1 MIAMRMEQ
9 TAKMTKKVIKEAIVV
24 EGRDDT
30 AAISRAVSAV
40 TIETHGFGMPEHI
53 WPTIQRA
60 YETQGIIVFT
70 DPDYAGEKIR
80 RHITDRFPNCKQAF
94 LPKGK
99 ALKNGN
105 IGVENAKPEDIV
117 EALEK
122 AHCTNREGEAVFTE
136 EDLAGCGLIGCPES
150 RERRERLGVL
160 LSVGYGNGK
169 TFLKKLNQF
178 GITREEFFE
187 KVKEL

>member
-1 MIAMRMEQ
+1 M
-9 TAKMTKKVIKEAIVV
+9 KKKTIKEAIVV

-30 AAISRAVSAV
+30 AAINRAVSAV
-40 TIETHGFGMPEHI
+40 TIETHGFGMPDSI
-53 WPTIQRA
+53 WPVIEKA
-60 YETQGIIVFT
+60 YNNQGVIIFT

-80 RHITDRFPNCKQAF
+80 RKVTERFPDCKQAF

-105 IGVENAKPEDIV
+105 VGVENALPQDIV

-122 AHCTNREGEAVFTE
+122 ARCTCGEKKELFTM
-136 EDLAGCGLIGCPES
+136 EDLAACGLAGGPGA
-150 RERRERLGVL
+150 RERREQLGAM
-160 LSVGYGNGK
+160 LSIGYGNNK

-178 GITREEFFE
+178 QISREEFYQ
-187 KVKEL
+187 KAGELK

>member
-1 MIAMRMEQ
+1 MR
-9 TAKMTKKVIKEAIVV
+9 KRIKEVIVV

-30 AAISRAVSAV
+30 TAIGKAVDAI
-40 TIETHGFGMPEHI
+40 TIETHGFGMPDHI
-53 WPTIQRA
+53 WPVIEKA
-60 YETQGIIVFT
+60 YNERGIIVFT

-80 RHITDRFPNCKQAF
+80 RKILERFPACKQAF

-99 ALKNGN
+99 ALKKGN
-105 IGVENAKPEDIV
+105 VGVENAKPEDIL

-122 AHCTNREGEAVFTE
+122 AYCTRTE
-136 EDLAGCGLIGCPES
+136 NEDLYTREDLLACGLIGTETAK
-150 RERRERLGVL
+150 ERREKLGNL
-160 LSVGYGNGK
+160 LSIGYGNSK

-178 GITREEFFE
+178 QIPREEFFE